1 MDRKAFETELTRD
14 GYEIVSITM
23 QPDAV
28 NPPHVHPFD
37 ARVMVVDGAMTVDR
51 EDTGART
58 FQVGEW
64 FELQS
69 GCRHSEA
76 AGTAGAIYVAGRRLP
91 ANRRGDA

>member
-1 MDRKAFETELTRD
+1 MDRATFEATLASD
-14 GYEIVSITM
+14 GFEIVSITM

-28 NPPHVHPFD
+28 NPEHVHPFD

-58 FQVGEW
+58 FQSGES
-64 FELQS
+64 FELHA

-76 AGTAGAIYVAGRRLP
+76 AGGAGAVYVAGRRLP
-91 ANRRGDA
+91 ANRR

>member
-1 MDRKAFETELTRD
+1 MDRMTFETELARD
-14 GYEIVSITM
+14 GYEIVSISM

-28 NPPHVHPFD
+28 NPQHAHPFD
-37 ARVMVVDGAMTVDR
+37 ARVMVVEGAMTVDR

-64 FELQS
+64 FALHA

-76 AGTAGAIYVAGRRLP
+76 AGTAGATYVAGRRLP
-91 ANRRGDA
+91 ANRR

>member
-1 MDRKAFETELTRD
+1 MERTAFETELTRD

-28 NPPHVHPFD
+28 NPQHVHPFD
-37 ARVMVVDGAMTVDR
+37 ARVMVVGGAMTVDR

-58 FQVGEW
+58 FLVGEW
-64 FELQS
+64 FELQA

-76 AGTAGAIYVAGRRLP
+76 AGNAGATYVAGRRLP
-91 ANRRGDA
+91 ANRR

>member
-1 MDRKAFETELTRD
+1 MDRSTFEAELTRD

-23 QPDAV
+23 KPDAV
-28 NPPHVHPFD
+28 NPEHVHPFD

-64 FELQS
+64 FELYA

-76 AGTAGAIYVAGRRLP
+76 AGDAGATYVAGRRVP
-91 ANRRGDA
+91 AKQ

>member
-1 MDRKAFETELTRD
+1 MDRTTFEAGLTRD

-23 QPDAV
+23 QPEAV
-28 NPPHVHPFD
+28 NPQHVHPFD

-64 FELQS
+64 FELHA

-76 AGTAGAIYVAGRRLP
+76 AGSAGAIYVAGRRLP
-91 ANRRGDA
+91 ADRR